1 LDTGVFFIMK
11 EFGRGL
17 DAKLKKDAFVCIY
30 EGVCDLE
37 FKDRVEPKLT
47 ESDVLQYFGR
57 GSRQQSQGK
66 GCFYMIGDPTGG
78 LDGWN

>member
-1 LDTGVFFIMK
+1 LEKGVFFIMK

-17 DAKLKKDAFVCIY
+17 DPKLKKDAFVCIY

-37 FKDRVEPKLT
+37 FKDRVEPQFT
-47 ESDVLQYFGR
+47 ESEVLQIFGR